1 MHLFMNAVEDG
12 VIDGPGLSVTETV
25 ITYVVIPIALFAI
38 IAIVSWIASAP
49 RKDKSESSIT
59 SIN

>member
-1 MHLFMNAVEDG
+1 MHLLMSAVEDG
-12 VIDGPGLSVTETV
+12 TMSGPGLTFSETV
-25 ITYVVIPIALFAI
+25 TKFVIIPIALFAV
-38 IAIVSWIASAP
+38 IAFTSWIISAP

>member
-1 MHLFMNAVEDG
+1 MNAVEDG

-25 ITYVVIPIALFAI
+25 VTYVVIPIALFAI
-38 IAIVSWIASAP
+38 IALVSWIASAP

>member
-1 MHLFMNAVEDG
+1 MNAVEDG

-38 IAIVSWIASAP
+38 IALVSWIASAP
-49 RKDKSESSIT
+49 REERNADSLT

>member
-1 MHLFMNAVEDG
+1 MNAVEDG

-38 IAIVSWIASAP
+38 IALVSWIASAP

>member
-1 MHLFMNAVEDG
+1 MNAVEDG

>member
-1 MHLFMNAVEDG
+1 MSAVEDG
-12 VIDGPGLSVTETV
+12 TMSGPGLTISETV
-25 ITYVVIPIALFAI
+25 TKFVIIPIALFAV
-38 IAIVSWIASAP
+38 IALTSWIVSAP

>member
-1 MHLFMNAVEDG
+1 MSAVEDG
-12 VIDGPGLSVTETV
+12 TMSGPGLTFSETV
-25 ITYVVIPIALFAI
+25 TKFVIIPIALFAV
-38 IAIVSWIASAP
+38 IAFTSWIISAP